1 MAGGGLMQLV
11 AYGAQDVYLSGKP
24 EITFFKAVYKRHTNF
39 AIECIPQTFLGNP
52 GSGKTVSC
60 PLTRNGDL
68 VTNMVLKCD
77 ISGTAAA
84 QGAGALLKPAPYGNW
99 SWCDN
104 VGFALIDNVEL
115 EIGGSKIDRHYGDW
129 MYVWHSLTND
139 GAHDDAHNAMI
150 GHTDAM
156 RNMDRTT
163 HADTLYVPL
172 QFFCC
177 RNNGLA
183 LPLIALQYHDVR
195 LNFTFSKLANI
206 VNYIGAVPTDLT
218 LANVELLVDYVFL
231 DTDERKRFAQ
241 SSHEYLIEQ
250 VQFTGDETV
259 KGTNE
264 NIKLNF
270 NHPCKAL
277 VWYVRPDEHT
287 DSSKKWLHWDKNHEK
302 ALELSTKIFCLE
314 DSTIYTTLGLAGSV
328 LPAGYKVLGWD
339 NPSTAAPNS
348 DVSRKV
354 HSTLGTLEMVK
365 VTGEDSTV
373 MQGDYKNNTD
383 ALRNDSYSL
392 FDFDDFV
399 LTTPGLTEMTRPS
412 ANANA
417 VFANFN
423 AVVQQPFYFGSK
435 LIGGENVVDKAL
447 LQLNGQE
454 RFKQMSGAYFNYVQ
468 PYQHFSNRAPV
479 GVNVYSF
486 ALNPGE
492 HQPSGS
498 CNFSRIDNA
507 QLVLEL
513 NSAITNTTQG
523 TLKVY
528 AVNYNVLRIMSGM
541 GGLAYSN

>member
-11 AYGAQDVYLSGKP
+11 AYGAQDVYLTGKP

-77 ISGTAAA
+77 ISGTAGA
-84 QGAGALLKPAPYGNW
+84 QGTIPGDYSNW
-99 SWCDN
+99 AWCDN
-104 VGFALIDNVEL
+104 VGYALIDNVEL
-115 EIGGSKIDRHYGDW
+115 EIGGSKIDRHYGDF

-139 GAHDDAHNAMI
+139 GAHDKAHNTMI
-150 GHTDAM
+150 GHTKAM
-156 RNMDRTT
+156 RTFDRTD

-177 RNNGLA
+177 RNDGLA

-195 LNFTFSKLANI
+195 LNFTFSKLANL
-206 VNYIGAVPTDLT
+206 VNYVGVTPTDLT
-218 LANVELLVDYVFL
+218 LENVELLVDYVFL

-277 VWYVRPDEHT
+277 IWYVRPDTHT
-287 DSSKKWLHWDKNHEK
+287 SDKAWLGFNALSDEK
-302 ALELSTKIFCLE
+302 GLEQTTKLKIIQDGHGQVTTGMVTAGHATMKSFRSAYAGN
-314 DSTIYTTLGLAGSV
+314 DSTLLDHQ
-328 LPAGYKVLGWD
+328 YKSD
-339 NPSTAAPNS
+339 AA
-348 DVSRKV
+348 
-354 HSTLGTLEMVK
+354 GTLSMVK
-365 VTGEDSTV
+365 VSGIDSTAINV
-373 MQGDYKNNTD
+373 NT
-383 ALRNDSYSL
+383 AYVEGAAGFDSISIL
-392 FDFDDFV
+392 DWDDFV
-399 LTTPGLTEMTRPS
+399 LTNPTVLNEEAVAATI
-412 ANANA
+412 NADLKK
-417 VFANFN
+417 FAYYIK
-423 AVVQQPFYFGSK
+423 QPLRFGGR
-435 LIGGENVVDKAL
+435 LLGGGNVVDKAL

-454 RFKQMSGAYFNYVQ
+454 RFKEMSGKYFTGIQ
-468 PYQHFSNRAPV
+468 PYQHFPNRAPE

-486 ALNPGE
+486 ALNPAE

-507 QLVLEL
+507 QLVL
-513 NSAITNTTQG
+513 
-523 TLKVY
+523 TLDNNIIK
-528 AVNYNVLRIMSGM
+528 A
-541 GGLAYSN
+541 

>member
-11 AYGAQDVYLSGKP
+11 AYGAQDVYLTGKP

-68 VTNMVLKCD
+68 ITNMVLKCD
-77 ISGTAAA
+77 ISGTAAV
-84 QGAGALLKPAPYGNW
+84 QGTAAAKKPVPYGNW

-104 VGFALIDNVEL
+104 VGYALIDNVEL

-129 MYVWHSLTND
+129 MYVWYSLTND
-139 GAHDDAHNAMI
+139 GAHDDAHNAMV

-156 RNMDRTT
+156 RNMDRTA
-163 HADTLYVPL
+163 HSDTLYVPL

-177 RNNGLA
+177 RNDGLA

-195 LNFTFSKLANI
+195 LNFTFSKLGNL

-277 VWYVRPDEHT
+277 VWYVRPDAHT

-302 ALELSTKIFCLE
+302 ALELSTKIHCLE
-314 DSTIYTTLGLAGSV
+314 DSTVVTVAAGGPAAGFKVIGQAARTTATDLQDIYTKGNFS
-328 LPAGYKVLGWD
+328 
-339 NPSTAAPNS
+339 
-348 DVSRKV
+348 
-354 HSTLGTLEMVK
+354 MIK

-373 MQGDYKNNTD
+373 VLGDYKNNTND
-383 ALRNDSYSL
+383 LRNDSYSL

-399 LTTPGLTEMTRPS
+399 VTTAPLSEMTRPGDDAS
-412 ANANA
+412 AEIK
-417 VFANFN
+417 NFN

-435 LIGGENVVDKAL
+435 LIGGANVIDKAL

-513 NSAITNTTQG
+513 NSAITATTQG